1 LSPFDRRRLSEPLRT
16 FVAEMPWERE
26 SIVEWVGMA
35 AFELPKGARVLD
47 VGAGDAP
54 YRELFDHVEY
64 LTTDWEQ
71 SPHEAAARVD
81 VVASAESLPVPD
93 ASFDAVL
100 LLQVLEHVPEPAR
113 VLAELNRVLRPG
125 GRLVLTA
132 PARVGAARA
141 AARLLPLHGT
151 RARAPAERSDF
162 ESIVV
167 EPRNDAFTTLA
178 QLMVNVSWTLGS
190 APDGLDARR
199 EEAGEM
205 LRSLAREMAELAPL
219 DTRRILPLGLPREG
233 GSRLVNGGSTGAHR
247 SCTWPRG
254 VDYGGS
260 DKGTIDWFRWLDR
273 SRFAPC

>member
-1 LSPFDRRRLSEPLRT
+1 MSPFDRRRLSEPLRT

-125 GRLVLTA
+125 GRLVLTVPLVWELHELPRDYFRYTA
-132 PARVGAARA
+132 PGLEHLLSGA
-141 AARLLPLHGT
+141 GF
-151 RARAPAERSDF
+151 D
-162 ESIVV
+162 SIVV

-205 LRSLAREMAELAPL
+205 LRALARELAELSPL
-219 DTRRILPLGLPREG
+219 DTRRILPLGYRAKAVRA
-233 GSRLVNGGSTGAHR
+233 S
-247 SCTWPRG
+247 
-254 VDYGGS
+254 
-260 DKGTIDWFRWLDR
+260 
-273 SRFAPC
+273 